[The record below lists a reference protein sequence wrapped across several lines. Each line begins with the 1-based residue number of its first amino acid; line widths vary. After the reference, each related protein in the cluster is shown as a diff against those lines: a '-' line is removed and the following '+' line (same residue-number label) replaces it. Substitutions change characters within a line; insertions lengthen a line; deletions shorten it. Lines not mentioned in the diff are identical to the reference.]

1 MKKRIGILLCSMT
14 ILMNV
19 ISVNVQ
25 AAGNAKVSLQSW
37 NPADSGKHLDWGGT
51 SKYIKELKSLHVC
64 LHELGHA
71 LGLGCNQNS
80 DVMYAESSWVIKLSK
95 NDKASY
101 DKAYKKYDQNRIA
114 EVWR

>member
-1 MKKRIGILLCSMT
+1 
-14 ILMNV
+14 MNV

-101 DKAYKKYDQNRIA
+101 DKAYKKISYSLLF
-114 EVWR
+114 